1 MSRAVRAFFSAMCA
15 ESVKRSLS
23 DSPSSSHSAKKSCQE
38 ISSIFGRLNDLLK
51 YRLIWYNNCH
61 ENPLE
66 YCNISSKFRRRR
78 GIVDYLECFVS
89 MDKCQNYIQSLV
101 NDNNKPII
109 LIISVFNSDSPIKT
123 IDDETVFDSVH
134 SIYIHQE
141 DFHQQTWTK
150 NKEKV

>member
-1 MSRAVRAFFSAMCA
+1 
-15 ESVKRSLS
+15 
-23 DSPSSSHSAKKSCQE
+23 
-38 ISSIFGRLNDLLK
+38 
-51 YRLIWYNNCH
+51 
-61 ENPLE
+61 
-66 YCNISSKFRRRR
+66 
-78 GIVDYLECFVS
+78 